1 MRIEGISRSTI
12 ARRAAWPEQP
22 DTARYHA
29 RLRFSPDGYV
39 LDLTAAA
46 IRHTGRGDM
55 HVARYVPAPPESYNA
70 AGELAY
76 YDAPERP
83 LNRSMPVGP
92 DTPPPVVSFVA
103 FEGMLG
109 PV

>member
-1 MRIEGISRSTI
+1 MRIDGITRSTG
-12 ARRAAWPEQP
+12 ARRAAWREQP
-22 DTARYHA
+22 DTAPYHA

-39 LDLTAAA
+39 LDLTAEA

-55 HVARYVPAPPESYNA
+55 HVARYVLAPPDSYNA

-83 LNRSMPVGP
+83 LNRSMPVVP
-92 DTPPPVVSFVA
+92 DPPPVVSFVA
-103 FEGMLG
+103 FEGMLR